1 MTIINENTVVVFSS
15 SELKTALENDNNYT
29 YIYFGAD
36 ITLESGI
43 KISSTKSSITI
54 DGTYDNITHKFEDK
68 KTLSASDTITASYP
82 SILKVEVKNMTITGN
97 NYYGVIYVPENSA
110 YKNIIVEYNNVTY
123 TGPQMSFHPV
133 GLTRFIDSNITIQD
147 NSLTTGNEVAEC
159 NKIEIG
165 GTTTILHSSKSNSA
179 FWFRN
184 NAPSFT
190 ILTNA
195 NVNFTSTNRELFY
208 GTTSLEFT
216 ILSNSTFNLTSH
228 NGMAYGTFGTSTTT
242 IGANSLFNL
251 KQTASNGSNS
261 TWYSNGPITL
271 NNNSSLII
279 INNFPS
285 ITTSN
290 YNINFSN
297 TGSLTLNNPKRVVLY
312 NEKANII
319 NTSRS
324 IPFNFSFSRLNLFNS
339 PITITA
345 NISPATLPTY
355 SWYKDTTSNIT
366 GTFTNT
372 TTTILST
379 NYTEAELQVL
389 PALTNFNFPN
399 KKILS
404 IGEVPFTVN
413 AISDT
418 ATTMTGITTP
428 NSSILISYN
437 AVNDV
442 ITAAD
447 DGTFTYTYD
456 NPLPEGTD
464 ITFNIKEYN
473 DLIYHTKKVQIV
485 YPGELIISKASKS
498 ISINLT
504 PLSLNP
510 ILCPKENE
518 LVVTII
524 DSRINSTA
532 WKLYAQ
538 INSDLTSKEG
548 NTLTNSLV
556 YKDESGTIT
565 PLSTTKTLVY
575 TGTENAGTPLTTDVT
590 FKEDEGILFMSTDKI
605 IRGVEYETNIIW
617 TIEE

>member
-54 DGTYDNITHKFEDK
+54 DGTYDNITYKFEDK

-97 NYYGVIYVPENSA
+97 NYYGVIYVPESA
-110 YKNIIVEYNNVTY
+110 TYKNIIVEYNNITY

-184 NAPSFT
+184 DTPSFT

-242 IGANSLFNL
+242 IGVNSIFNL

-324 IPFNFSFSRLNLFNS
+324 IPFDFSFSRLNLFNS

-345 NISPATLPTY
+345 NISEATLPTY

-389 PALTNFNFPN
+389 PALTDFNFPS

-518 LVVTII
+518 LIVTVI

-538 INSDLTSKEG
+538 INSDLTSKDG
-548 NTLTNSLV
+548 STLTNSLV

-565 PLSTTKTLVY
+565 PLSKAKTLVY
-575 TGTENAGTPLTTDVT
+575 TGTENSGTPLTTDIT
-590 FKEDEGILFMSTDKI
+590 FKKDEGILFMSTDKI

>member
-15 SELKTALENDNNYT
+15 SELKEALENDNKYT
-29 YIYFGAD
+29 YIYFGTD

-43 KISSTKSSITI
+43 KISSTKSSITL

-68 KTLSASDTITASYP
+68 KTLNAFDTITASYP

-97 NYYGVIYVPENSA
+97 NYYGIIYVPESA
-110 YKNIIVEYNNVTY
+110 TYKNIIVEYNNVAY
-123 TGPQMSFHPV
+123 TGPQMSFHPT

-147 NSLTTGNEVAEC
+147 NSLTIGNEVAEC

-184 NAPSFT
+184 ASPSFT
-190 ILTNA
+190 ILTNS
-195 NVNFTSTNRELFY
+195 NVSFTSPNRELLY

-216 ILSNSTFNLTSH
+216 ILSNSTFTLTSH

-242 IGANSLFNL
+242 IGTNSTFTL

-271 NNNSSLII
+271 NNNASLII
-279 INNFPS
+279 INNFS
-285 ITTSN
+285 GITTSN

-324 IPFNFSFSRLNLFNS
+324 IPFSFQFSRLNLFNNT
-339 PITITA
+339 ITITE
-345 NISPATLPTY
+345 NISSTTLPTY
-355 SWYKDTTSNIT
+355 SWYKDITSSIT

-372 TTTILST
+372 TTTVSST
-379 NYTEAELQVL
+379 NYTEEELQVL
-389 PALTNFNFPN
+389 PALSNFIFSN
-399 KKILS
+399 KKIFS

-418 ATTMTGITTP
+418 DTNMTGITTP

-437 AVNDV
+437 DINDV
-442 ITAAD
+442 ITSNE

-473 DLIYHTKKVQIV
+473 DLIYHTKKVQVV
-485 YPGELIISKASKS
+485 YPGELIISKASNS

-504 PLSLNP
+504 PISLNP

-518 LVVTII
+518 IVVTII
-524 DSRINSTA
+524 DTRIKSTA
-532 WKLYAQ
+532 WKLYAT
-538 INSDLTSKEG
+538 IDKDLTSKD
-548 NTLTNSLV
+548 NDILKNSLV
-556 YKDESGTIT
+556 YKDSSDNIT
-565 PLSTTKTLVY
+565 PLSQTKTLVF
-575 TGTENAGTPLTTDVT
+575 TGTENAGTPLTTDVI

-617 TIEE
+617 SVEE